1 MIAFSS
7 ITAEE
12 FLRLNESSIP
22 VEILKYF
29 EDFSE
34 RIKELQKELQKEVQ
48 RLERSEE
55 LAWEQVSFAR
65 DLVQQLDKFAEQN
78 LSKAKMK
85 VYNQIRENTYFEI

>member
-34 RIKELQKELQKEVQ
+34 RIKELQKEVQ